1 MSGTLPMVD
10 IDTALWRTV
19 YQLPG
24 EYKLSWRGSVKLNE
38 TPYMHTRLFYTRLW
52 RWLGELVVVGSLI
65 SLLACGWQE
74 PWVGAPPSPTAD
86 EGLAESQEPLVP
98 LPLHVA
104 ADPAR
109 VALGERL
116 FHEVRLSG
124 RNTIACA
131 TCHRLEQGGA
141 DGQRHAMAA
150 TGTPLPRNTPTIF
163 NVAFNAAYNWDGGV
177 RTLEAHAER
186 VLLSPALMHTT
197 WPALLAK
204 LRTIPDY
211 QRAFTALYPGGLT
224 SAHVLDALATYERS
238 LVTPN
243 ARFDQYLR
251 NHPEALSPV
260 ERRGYAIF
268 KAYGCV
274 ACHQGVNVGGNMFQ
288 KFGIFQEASVPH
300 DPSRPVDLGRFLLT
314 QVLRDREV
322 FRVPSLRNVALTA
335 PYFHDGRAPTL
346 EAAVTIMARV
356 QLGRTLSPEETHA
369 IVQFLHTLTGEYQG
383 RSLTTVA
390 EKD

>member
-1 MSGTLPMVD
+1 
-10 IDTALWRTV
+10 
-19 YQLPG
+19 
-24 EYKLSWRGSVKLNE
+24 
-38 TPYMHTRLFYTRLW
+38 MHARLFYTRW
-52 RWLGELVVVGSLI
+52 WWLGRLVVVGSLV

-74 PWVGAPPSPTAD
+74 PGVGAPPSPAVD

-116 FHEVRLSG
+116 FHDVRLSG
-124 RNTIACA
+124 DNAMACA
-131 TCHRLEQGGA
+131 TCHRLEHGGA
-141 DGQRHAMAA
+141 DGLPRAMTV
-150 TGTPLPRNTPTIF
+150 TGTLLPRNTPTIF
-163 NVAFNAAYNWDGGV
+163 NVAFNTAYNWDGVV

-186 VLLSPALMHTT
+186 VLLSPSLMHTT

-211 QRAFTALYPGGLT
+211 QVAFTTLYPGGLT
-224 SAHVLDALATYERS
+224 PAHVLDALATYERS

-243 ARFDQYLR
+243 ARFDRYLR
-251 NHPEALSPV
+251 NQPEALSPV

-274 ACHQGVNVGGNMFQ
+274 ACHQGVNVGGSMFQ
-288 KFGIFQEASVPH
+288 KFGIFQEAPAPP
-300 DPSRPVDLGRFLLT
+300 DLARPVDLGRFLLT

-322 FRVPSLRNVALTA
+322 FRVPSLRNVAVTA

-356 QLGRTLSPEETHA
+356 QLGRTLSQEDTHA

-383 RSLTTVA
+383 HSLTTVA

>member
-1 MSGTLPMVD
+1 MS
-10 IDTALWRTV
+10 
-19 YQLPG
+19 
-24 EYKLSWRGSVKLNE
+24 
-38 TPYMHTRLFYTRLW
+38 MHTRLFATQLW
-52 RWLGELVVVGSLI
+52 WWIGGLGVVVSLVGLWA
-65 SLLACGWQE
+65 SAWQGQRT
-74 PWVGAPPSPTAD
+74 VAPPSATAD
-86 EGLAESQEPLVP
+86 EVLAESPEPLVP
-98 LPLHVA
+98 LPLPVP
-104 ADPAR
+104 ADPAK

-116 FHEVRLSG
+116 FHDVRLSG
-124 RNTIACA
+124 DNAMACA
-131 TCHRLEQGGA
+131 TCHRLAHGGA
-141 DGQRHAMAA
+141 DGLPRARTA
-150 TGTPLPRNTPTIF
+150 TGTLHPRNTPTIF
-163 NVAFNAAYNWDGGV
+163 NVAFNAAYNWDGGM

-204 LRTIPDY
+204 LRTTSEY
-211 QRAFTALYPGGLT
+211 RTAFATLYPGRLRP
-224 SAHVLDALATYERS
+224 AHVLDALTTYERS

-243 ARFDQYLR
+243 ARFDRYLR

-274 ACHQGVNVGGNMFQ
+274 ACHQGVNIGGSMFQ
-288 KFGIFQEASVPH
+288 KFGIFEAPAPH
-300 DPSRPVDLGRFLLT
+300 ASPQPVDLGRFLLT
-314 QVLRDREV
+314 QVPRDREV

-346 EAAVTIMARV
+346 EAAVAIMARV
-356 QLGRTLSPEETHA
+356 QLGRTLSQEDTHA

-383 RSLTTVA
+383 RPLATVL